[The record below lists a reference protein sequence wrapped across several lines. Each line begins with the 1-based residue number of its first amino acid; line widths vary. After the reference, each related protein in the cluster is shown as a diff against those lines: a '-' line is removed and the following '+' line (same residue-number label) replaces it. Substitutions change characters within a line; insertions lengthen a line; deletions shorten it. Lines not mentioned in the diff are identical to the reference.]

1 MNFLECGNLV
11 DVHIK
16 HNSVSVIAMFKIQ
29 NVLFPEIMNI
39 SHFPLTERNKY
50 KFRVNANFVPHSF
63 FFFFFLSS
71 FSIIIL
77 KQKNNTWKIT
87 WIMYL
92 KAPTFI
98 HRVHTLWL
106 TYFKSMFP
114 FYTPENVRKP
124 EVFWCFQGA

>member
-1 MNFLECGNLV
+1 MNFLEGGNLV

-29 NVLFPEIMNI
+29 NVLFPEIMKDI

-50 KFRVNANFVPHSF
+50 KFSVNANFVSHSF

-77 KQKNNTWKIT
+77 KQKNNT
-87 WIMYL
+87 
-92 KAPTFI
+92 
-98 HRVHTLWL
+98 
-106 TYFKSMFP
+106 
-114 FYTPENVRKP
+114 
-124 EVFWCFQGA
+124 